1 MYFLVYNFICC
12 IFEYNQTNKK
22 KMKTIN
28 QLKKEITEFFEN
40 PNIHFWLSPK
50 GNLQV
55 SFEGKFI
62 DYTILADKIKK

>member
-1 MYFLVYNFICC
+1 
-12 IFEYNQTNKK
+12 
-22 KMKTIN
+22 MKTTTMKTVN